1 MNDAEFVFNE
11 TNRERKRVGWGAN
24 NKVRGGGRIVRMP
37 SDGMSRKE
45 KEAMNG
51 EMKSYD
57 LGKPMAWGVFKSSPH
72 DIQQEYL
79 DRIAQRFNNV
89 PQSLVAEMF
98 KLSRGS
104 FWTYLNNH
112 DLVFR
117 RGDNKKTKVDVFLGT
132 PDGEAFMRWACG
144 EDHIVLVDEPVVAA
158 VVEEPANDPV
168 EEPAVEKKVDVKD
181 VDINNIAVMLKAL
194 VGTGAK
200 LTIEINL

>member
-1 MNDAEFVFNE
+1 MNDAEYVFNE

-24 NKVRGGGRIVRMP
+24 NKVRGGGRVVRMP
-37 SDGMSRKE
+37 SDGMSRRE

-57 LGKPMAWGVFKSSPH
+57 LGKPMVWEAFKNSPH

-79 DRIAQRFNNV
+79 DRIVQRFNNV

-112 DLVFR
+112 DLSFR

-144 EDHIVLVDEPVVAA
+144 EV
-158 VVEEPANDPV
+158 VVEEPVKEPV
-168 EEPAVEKKVDVKD
+168 VEKKVDVRD